1 MAQLLLRCKPLVGVA
16 SNKDRIAAR
25 FLIFLFL
32 FKGWFITY
40 VVNKTL
46 LVFNKPLT
54 FLSNRDIFV
63 RCMNDY

>member
-1 MAQLLLRCKPLVGVA
+1 MAKRKKGVA

-40 VVNKTL
+40 VVSKTL
-46 LVFNKPLT
+46 LVFNKRLT
-54 FLSNRDIFV
+54 FWRNKHLAHYERLVHCTPNF
-63 RCMNDY
+63 M